1 MDPLSFYQQ
10 HITSNSKSLKKVKSY
25 RNLITL
31 SKLLVFGAIIFLI
44 YLWIVKSTLPLVFL
58 SLLSILAFLLLTIAD
73 VRILSHQRLLEE
85 QIQNYKNEIA
95 YLQGNLSP
103 FSTGRMYEDT
113 DHPYATD
120 LDIFGENSLFQH
132 LDRTVTA
139 PGKEKL
145 ADWLLV
151 LSQNPATIIQRQ
163 QATRELANQPV
174 WLHYFRA
181 LGKLHP
187 TQQLDSSFFRSWQ
200 KESLFFLHPGK
211 IRIFLY
217 TANTLTIAGWLVAIT
232 GLLPWSLAFCL
243 SALQL
248 IILTI
253 YLKKIN
259 AYHVRLNTFLKT
271 ISNYLPLVKA
281 IRQPFFHSPSMQRI
295 QDQLFAPKNGNSLK
309 AFSRLY
315 RIQNAL
321 DQRGNILIA
330 LILNGLYLKDFHI
343 LLCLD
348 QWKKTYAAYIDNW
361 LEAISH
367 TDVLIS
373 MAIYRFNHPQYT
385 EPLISTSVLLDAE
398 AIGHPLLKGKW
409 NVTNNFKIDTL
420 HQIYIVTGANMAGK
434 STFLRTIGVNLV
446 LAQSG
451 NVVLS
456 SRFTFQPMALFTSM
470 RTIDNLAKNTSYFH
484 AELLR
489 LKQLISLAEQEE
501 RLFII
506 LDEMLKG
513 TNSVDKLNGSLA
525 FLRKLLHY
533 PVSGLVATHDLALGE
548 LSTMVPSHF
557 FNVCFEITHSGT
569 DILYDYKLHQGVSNT
584 MNASILLKQMGLI

>member
-44 YLWIVKSTLPLVFL
+44 YLWIVKSTLPLVFF

-163 QATRELANQPV
+163 QAIRELADQPV

-217 TANTLTIAGWLVAIT
+217 TANTLTIAG
-232 GLLPWSLAFCL
+232 
-243 SALQL
+243 
-248 IILTI
+248 
-253 YLKKIN
+253 
-259 AYHVRLNTFLKT
+259 
-271 ISNYLPLVKA
+271 
-281 IRQPFFHSPSMQRI
+281 
-295 QDQLFAPKNGNSLK
+295 
-309 AFSRLY
+309 
-315 RIQNAL
+315 
-321 DQRGNILIA
+321 
-330 LILNGLYLKDFHI
+330 
-343 LLCLD
+343 
-348 QWKKTYAAYIDNW
+348 
-361 LEAISH
+361 
-367 TDVLIS
+367 
-373 MAIYRFNHPQYT
+373 
-385 EPLISTSVLLDAE
+385 
-398 AIGHPLLKGKW
+398 
-409 NVTNNFKIDTL
+409 
-420 HQIYIVTGANMAGK
+420 
-434 STFLRTIGVNLV
+434 
-446 LAQSG
+446 
-451 NVVLS
+451 
-456 SRFTFQPMALFTSM
+456 
-470 RTIDNLAKNTSYFH
+470 
-484 AELLR
+484 
-489 LKQLISLAEQEE
+489 
-501 RLFII
+501 
-506 LDEMLKG
+506 
-513 TNSVDKLNGSLA
+513 
-525 FLRKLLHY
+525 
-533 PVSGLVATHDLALGE
+533 
-548 LSTMVPSHF
+548 
-557 FNVCFEITHSGT
+557 
-569 DILYDYKLHQGVSNT
+569 
-584 MNASILLKQMGLI
+584 